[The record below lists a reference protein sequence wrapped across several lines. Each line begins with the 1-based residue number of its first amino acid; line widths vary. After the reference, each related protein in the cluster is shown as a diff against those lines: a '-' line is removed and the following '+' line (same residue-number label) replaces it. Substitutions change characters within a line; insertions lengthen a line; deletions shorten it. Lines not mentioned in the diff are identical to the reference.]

1 MLTQEVD
8 STDLLTS
15 WPDYGRLAEPSK
27 AAERGPMRTGYTEFQ
42 WPCHKCGLSDQP
54 YGTIVCRNCGHN
66 LMEPSRYIDGR
77 LLRECEVSVKG
88 T

>member
-1 MLTQEVD
+1 
-8 STDLLTS
+8 
-15 WPDYGRLAEPSK
+15 
-27 AAERGPMRTGYTEFQ
+27 MRTGYTEFQ